1 MIVSLGLSRFRIPV
15 YSGLS
20 VCGNVKFTSQSLMKP
35 LHLKGIS
42 FAGMVLCLYAIAAGA
57 QVVVQPGAPG
67 QPTKSLSTDTRA
79 TLPPT
84 TQKDVEFM
92 QGMIMHHQQAVD
104 MVALIDERST
114 NKELRLLGERIGH
127 SQGDEIRFMKRWLA
141 ARGQSTEMPM
151 HMMMMPGMSTP
162 MPMSMHDMLM
172 PGMLTSEQ
180 MAALRKAKGKE
191 FDRLFL
197 SGMIQHHGGAL
208 TMVKELYDSAGAGQD
223 AEIFTFTTDVDSGQ
237 RAEIRIMQGLLD
249 KIK

>member
-1 MIVSLGLSRFRIPV
+1 
-15 YSGLS
+15 
-20 VCGNVKFTSQSLMKP
+20 MKP
-35 LHLKGIS
+35 LHFKGVVL
-42 FAGMVLCLYAIAAGA
+42 AGIVLTLCALAASS

-67 QPTKSLSTDTRA
+67 QPTKTLPSGTHA

-84 TQKDVEFM
+84 SPKDIEFM

-114 NKELRLLGERIGH
+114 NRELRLLGERIGH
-127 SQGDEIRFMKRWLA
+127 SQGDEIRFMKRWLT

-151 HMMMMPGMSTP
+151 HMMTMPGMSMP

-172 PGMLTSEQ
+172 PGMLTPEQ
-180 MAALRKAKGKE
+180 MAALREAKGKE

-197 SGMIQHHGGAL
+197 AGMIQHHGGAL

-223 AEIFTFTTDVDSGQ
+223 AELFTFTTDVDSGQ